1 MHSLKA
7 FIRENHC
14 QKIAP
19 CSTAIFPYFTALTER
34 KLLLRLTECHIK
46 RDVFTDPLFGQDFSP
61 YSCRGWEAIAAEFTA
76 LDFQWSAA
84 NILTKASNKIP
95 AGCDKTQ
102 DGTDP
107 PWESIHLSSQGP
119 APWTKEGAGIH
130 PQSLA
135 LLQRALWLPEDE
147 DHSSGALHAWFAGHF
162 REHQ

>member
-34 KLLLRLTECHIK
+34 KLLLRLTGCHIK

-76 LDFQWSAA
+76 LDFQRSAA
-84 NILTKASNKIP
+84 NILTKRSNKIP
-95 AGCDKTQ
+95 AGFVGCDKTQ

-107 PWESIHLSSQGP
+107 PWEIYSPIFPRARTLHRGGSRNPPLKPCLAAESSVVPG
-119 APWTKEGAGIH
+119 G
-130 PQSLA
+130 
-135 LLQRALWLPEDE
+135 
-147 DHSSGALHAWFAGHF
+147 
-162 REHQ
+162 